1 VKKNLFIFIFIIIGI
16 LFIFPAKKNFNT
28 STILVVIDESEN
40 GEIVINEAPISDGIF
55 DALWEDDQ
63 IIFFD
68 MKIQNSLN
76 FDKKDL
82 DINPFINDAKGAGAD
97 SILLIK
103 VDYSFKE
110 IKNYYLLN
118 VKEYYYNFYSIT
130 AQKSLSAG
138 KRKLIFNKRINKNE
152 KKVLLNKFGT
162 RIIHEIYN

>member
-1 VKKNLFIFIFIIIGI
+1 MKKKLFIFVFVLIGI
-16 LFIFPAKKNFNT
+16 LFVFPGKKKLNA
-28 STILVVIDESEN
+28 STILVIIDESEN
-40 GEIVINEAPISDGIF
+40 GEIVVNEAPISDGIF

-76 FDKKDL
+76 FDKKNL

-103 VDYSFKE
+103 VDYTFKE

-118 VKEYYYNFYSIT
+118 VKEYYYNFYSLSQ
-130 AQKSLSAG
+130 QKSLTAG
-138 KRKLIFNKRINKNE
+138 KKKLVFNKRIDKKE
-152 KKVLLNKFGT
+152 KRILLNKFGS